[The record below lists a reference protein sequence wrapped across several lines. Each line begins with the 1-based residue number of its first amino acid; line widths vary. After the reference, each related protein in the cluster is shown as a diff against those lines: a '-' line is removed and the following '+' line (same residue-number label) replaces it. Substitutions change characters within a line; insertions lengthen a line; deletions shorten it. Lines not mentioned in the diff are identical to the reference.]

1 MKLFRSNHGVS
12 QIVGFML
19 TFVIISSVST
29 VVIFNFNSIMQDRTN
44 RAAELHAESI
54 AGYVVNSL
62 SDAVTAY
69 LNEPKSNYESVIDI
83 PRDIAG
89 KSYYVELTEDRV
101 YVNTTDGQISKS
113 CTNYN
118 ADIYG
123 IGCKG
128 RVYSDASKI
137 KVYRHKTDD
146 LYKLDFGTPL
156 SPVKEDYCA
165 VTADDVTSDWDEDCS
180 DFPYRLNLTI
190 NNTRWYKSTGGV
202 VQQGQMVK
210 TIYLPSED
218 LEEFPVSIVLQPT
231 NFNYAAANV
240 SFVNE
245 SQEMVYSNF
254 VFYLVRAH
262 DLIKLEYF
270 IEEWNPNYNSVI
282 SVLFPVIRKN
292 QTVTV
297 HMYYGYEGDLKQDPD
312 KFLHGIHNISMEEE
326 TGRQYK
332 YFNGAPYEDYYANS
346 TYNRLLRTGL
356 VIDKTEVT
364 PPVISG
370 FIPPGVVLNETSS
383 ADKYCILQT
392 KLKFVPGEGEGH
404 EHAGIDS
411 NFEILLLSQNSLS
424 DTECYSLDVAN
435 TDPFTISGYKN
446 FYPSGSS
453 HPTSVLNASSQAYN
467 LKNRWLKTITYI
479 TINVTALSYKYWD
492 GLDLI
497 SGVLYFNYTI
507 FQNFFYDF
515 YTSEFLGYLAFY
527 DFPDPQSGEY
537 AFTDGYINFL
547 CGGRSSNMS
556 QYLFVDWA
564 YLKKYNNYVPK
575 VEFGQ
580 TIAKNCLWDDDD
592 VDTVSSYDCGSN
604 SVGDLLRDYNH
615 GISESRMIIADLDAG
630 DYTLSIT
637 MGDNDTARDNMYVN
651 AIIEYHDGSTSDEMS
666 IISDLDTAPH
676 QFQEKVYTL
685 SLEDAGDIT
694 LIFGDADAGDASDN
708 GWAVCAI
715 TLEKGFREVKIKQ
728 VI

>member
-54 AGYVVNSL
+54 AGYVVNFL
-62 SDAVTAY
+62 NDAVTAY
-69 LNEPKSNYESVIDI
+69 LNEPKSNYESFIDI
-83 PRDIAG
+83 PREIAG

-128 RVYSDASKI
+128 RVYSDSSKI

-156 SPVKEDYCA
+156 SPVKEGYCA
-165 VTADDVTSDWDEDCS
+165 VTANDVIGDWDEDCL

-190 NNTRWYKSTGGV
+190 NNTRSYKSTESV
-202 VQQGQMVK
+202 VQGGEAK

-218 LEEFPVSIVLQPT
+218 LEDFPVSIVLQAT

-245 SQEMVYSNF
+245 SREMVYSNF
-254 VFYLVRAH
+254 VFYLVKPGGS
-262 DLIKLEYF
+262 LIELEYF
-270 IEEWNPNYNSVI
+270 VEEWNPNYKSVV

-326 TGRQYK
+326 AGRQYK
-332 YFNGAPYEDYYANS
+332 YFNSAPYEDYYANL
-346 TYNRLLRTGL
+346 TYDGLLRGL

-364 PPVISG
+364 PLE
-370 FIPPGVVLNETSS
+370 IPEFPPADVVLNETSS

-392 KLKFVPGEGEGH
+392 KLMFIPGGDEG
-404 EHAGIDS
+404 DS
-411 NFEILLLSQNSLS
+411 NFGISLLSQNSLDDS
-424 DTECYSLDVAN
+424 ECYSLEVAN

-446 FYPSGSS
+446 FYPNGSPS
-453 HPTSVLNASSQAYN
+453 SISVLNASSQAYN
-467 LKNRWLKTITYI
+467 LKNRWLKTITYM
-479 TINVTALSYKYWD
+479 TINVTAFSYKYWA
-492 GLDLI
+492 GFDLI
-497 SGVLYFNYTI
+497 SGVLYFNYTF

-515 YTSEFLGYLAFY
+515 YTDEFLGYLGFY
-527 DFPDPQSGEY
+527 DFPDPQSGDDT
-537 AFTDGYINFL
+537 FTGGYINFL
-547 CGGRSSNMS
+547 CGSRSSNRS

-580 TIAKNCLWDDDD
+580 TIAKNCLWHEDD
-592 VDTVSSYDCGSN
+592 VDNVFSYDCGSN
-604 SVGDLLRDYNH
+604 GVNDLLRDYNN
-615 GISESRMIIADLDAG
+615 GNSDSRMIIANLDAG

-637 MGDNDTARDNMYVN
+637 MGDNDTERDNMYVN
-651 AIIEYHDGSTSDEMS
+651 AVINYDDGGTSDEMS
-666 IISDLDTAPH
+666 IISDLDTASH
-676 QFQEKVYTL
+676 QFEEKIYTL
-685 SLEDAGDIT
+685 SLEEDGDII
-694 LIFGDADAGDASDN
+694 LIFGDTDSDDN
-708 GWAVCAI
+708 GWAVCAV